1 MEKVIEEFKG
11 TKGEWRVDKGT
22 TYTGVPDV
30 EFEVGTDNQIIASI
44 HGSEYTHT
52 AVCQKEAEANAKLI
66 AAAPDMLEA
75 LQKIAANSN
84 DHAMIRIAIKA
95 IQKALK

>member
-1 MEKVIEEFKG
+1 MEFKG
-11 TKGEWRVDKGT
+11 TKGEWIVGVANVKDSNKDELVISKKGGEKVNKG
-22 TYTGVPDV
+22 YRLV
-30 EFEVGTDNQIIASI
+30 ASI
-44 HGSEYTHT
+44 SPMDDYDDIDIS
-52 AVCQKEAEANAKLI
+52 NAKLI